1 MPIAA
6 LGTTN
11 VLRDYEPS
19 DDVWPTEW
27 IPGKLDVAKARFA
40 EYLEH
45 EVGNL

>member
-1 MPIAA
+1 MPVAA

-27 IPGKLDVAKARFA
+27 IPG
-40 EYLEH
+40 
-45 EVGNL
+45 NL